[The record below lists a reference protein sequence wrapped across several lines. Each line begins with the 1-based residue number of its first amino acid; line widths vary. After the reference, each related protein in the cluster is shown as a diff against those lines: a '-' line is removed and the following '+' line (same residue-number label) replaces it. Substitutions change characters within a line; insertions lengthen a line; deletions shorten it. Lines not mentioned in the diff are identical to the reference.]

1 VLQSGVLT
9 SRDESVTVDVFNVE
23 QLINGLEAGCSVG
36 LAGNN
41 WEHAS
46 IGSLTN
52 FAFLK
57 VAREAIFVGIESET
71 EHVATKSNDSE
82 LQVAVDDCYHV
93 LNNQLYSSGARG
105 IDVGRVGLCVGLVL
119 GLVRVVVEHGD
130 HLDGLLAKTFTG
142 NRNSEGRNEAEGGHL
157 DAFFKANGRLDT
169 NRLSLGLS

>member
-1 VLQSGVLT
+1 MLQSGVLT

-23 QLINGLEAGCSVG
+23 HLIHGLEAACSVS

-57 VAREAIFVGIESET
+57 VASEAIFVGHESET
-71 EHVATKSNDSE
+71 EHVATKSDDSE

-105 IDVGRVGLCVGLVL
+105 IDV
-119 GLVRVVVEHGD
+119 
-130 HLDGLLAKTFTG
+130 
-142 NRNSEGRNEAEGGHL
+142 
-157 DAFFKANGRLDT
+157 
-169 NRLSLGLS
+169 